1 MAING
6 IDPRLNIG
14 NTPEIKKKVEAQENT
29 EQPEGSS
36 SVKDKLELSSEAIK
50 SHERMVENRL
60 AQIRQK
66 VENGFYSNDDVLDSV
81 AAALVKAIKGS

>member
-14 NTPEIKKKVEAQENT
+14 NTPEIKKKVETPENT
-29 EQPEGSS
+29 EHSETSS
-36 SVKDKLELSSEAIK
+36 GVKDKLQLSSEAIK
-50 SHERMVENRL
+50 SHEQMVENRL

-66 VENGFYSNDDVLDSV
+66 VDSGFYSNDDVLDSV
-81 AAALVKAIKGS
+81 AAALVKAVKGN